1 MTYERRVVTRTD
13 EDPAVVVPA
22 GTAADQVVVPAG
34 ATRTNQVVE
43 RTDVSPSGGEMLR
56 RVVILIFGIIQVF
69 IILRIVLLLLNAR
82 EGNDLVS
89 FILNT
94 SQLFVAPFVG
104 IFNNDALKAGGSVL
118 DIAAIAALI
127 GWSLLEVIVIWAVN
141 LLRRE
146 PVGCTGPQSASTT
159 GASPSGPRRSLPW
172 RRSRPAPVSDPPWQA
187 WSGATSSAPVRQ
199 RQLAP
204 TLGGETVRRRSPAAI
219 LPTSRMTASI
229 HFMPFE
235 QARSVGEGLPAAPER
250 QVADE
255 PPAPVT
261 TAGASP
267 AASMASAAG
276 ALAAPAPTS
285 GATSAA

>member
-146 PVGCTGPQSASTT
+146 PV
-159 GASPSGPRRSLPW
+159 
-172 RRSRPAPVSDPPWQA
+172 
-187 WSGATSSAPVRQ
+187 
-199 RQLAP
+199 
-204 TLGGETVRRRSPAAI
+204 
-219 LPTSRMTASI
+219 
-229 HFMPFE
+229 
-235 QARSVGEGLPAAPER
+235 
-250 QVADE
+250 
-255 PPAPVT
+255 
-261 TAGASP
+261 
-267 AASMASAAG
+267 
-276 ALAAPAPTS
+276 
-285 GATSAA
+285 